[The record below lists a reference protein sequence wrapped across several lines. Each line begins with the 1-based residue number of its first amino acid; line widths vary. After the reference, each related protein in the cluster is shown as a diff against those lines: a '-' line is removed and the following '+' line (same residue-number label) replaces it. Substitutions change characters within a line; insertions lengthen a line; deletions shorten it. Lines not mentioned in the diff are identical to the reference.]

1 MTDRYELDTIR
12 ELIAERDRL
21 AAELEVALAD
31 TRRLLFLA
39 KEYDYVGD
47 CEGEPSDED
56 ILNGMRK
63 LIDAA
68 IEAA

>member
-21 AAELEVALAD
+21 AAELEVAQAD
-31 TRRLLFLA
+31 TKRLFFLA

-47 CEGEPSDED
+47 CVDEPTDED
-56 ILNGMRK
+56 ILNSMRR

>member
-21 AAELEVALAD
+21 AAELEAALTD
-31 TRRLLFLA
+31 TKRLLFLA
-39 KEYDYVGD
+39 KEYDYVDD
-47 CEGEPSDED
+47 CVDEPSDED
-56 ILNGMRK
+56 ILNSMRR